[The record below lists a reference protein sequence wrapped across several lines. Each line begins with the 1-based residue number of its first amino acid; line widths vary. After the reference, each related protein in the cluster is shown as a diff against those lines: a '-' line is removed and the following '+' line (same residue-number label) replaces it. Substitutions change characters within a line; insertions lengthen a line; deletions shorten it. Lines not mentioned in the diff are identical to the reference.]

1 MYRGRRAVEAFL
13 VRTANRLP
21 LFAVLRLYARLARL
35 TASLLLDAAEAEPYL
50 CYDVVSAQIFRGLK
64 LSAQEKSG

>member
-1 MYRGRRAVEAFL
+1 M
-13 VRTANRLP
+13 RTANRLP